1 MTAPSSRMI
10 SHVLPETCGEV
21 VHHGLPYRFGSR
33 STSKFCPAL
42 RSLMIIP
49 SCREC
54 SKLRSDL
61 DKNEDIAFIGQS
73 GGTIERI

>member
-10 SHVLPETCGEV
+10 SHVLPETCREV
-21 VHHGLPYRFGSR
+21 IHHELPYGLESR
-33 STSKFCPAL
+33 PTSKFCPAL

-54 SKLRSDL
+54 SKLRNDL

>member
-10 SHVLPETCGEV
+10 SHVLPETCREDIR
-21 VHHGLPYRFGSR
+21 HGLSDGLESWP
-33 STSKFCPAL
+33 TSKCCPAL

-54 SKLRSDL
+54 SKPRSDL
-61 DKNEDIAFIGQS
+61 DKNEDMAFIGQS